1 MRTPALS
8 ATPLMLVLAAA
19 LALHTPSSHSASTE
33 TAGLADNDLTT
44 LTEANESLPIFP
56 NSNYR
61 QQVASVED
69 ILGYPLGSRVSSPEQ
84 IRRYYDY
91 LAAAHSD
98 YIRLVPYAQSWQGR
112 ELFYVVISSP
122 QNLVRLNEFE
132 SNMRRLAD
140 PRAIT
145 DSDARDLMRETPA
158 SVWIA
163 NSVHGNEISPAEA
176 SMALA
181 YHLVADS
188 SSHTQGLLNDTIVYI
203 DPMQNPDG
211 RARFVSRYY
220 ATVGLEPSA
229 DRISA
234 EHNEPWPNGR
244 TNHYLFDMNRDWLA
258 LTQPET
264 RGRIAAFQQTYPLIF
279 VDSHEM
285 GGDSPYYFSPE
296 AHPYNPHITGP
307 QREVLEWV
315 GRNNAA
321 WFDDFGYDYFTREVF
336 DAFYPGYG
344 ASWPLYHGS
353 ISMTYEMGS
362 ARGHH
367 FKTRDG
373 NILTYGDGVQQ
384 NFVAFMSTIELAAAR
399 GNELKQRFYDY
410 RKNAVDQGS
419 RGDVR
424 SYIFAGQRDAAG
436 HQKLA
441 SLLTEQGIEVH
452 RADAGFAACGSN
464 YEAGAYIISAAQPT
478 YQLIR
483 TLLDSDVPMDDDFIA
498 EQERLRA
505 NNLPDQIYDVTAWSL
520 PKMFN
525 LDMQSCNRAPR
536 VEMSRFAGE
545 RVAQGEITNPDAKYG
560 YLVPWGDMSAV
571 RFLSGALREGLTVRS
586 SDLTFTHD
594 DETQYPAGSLIISRA
609 GNPDDLTATV
619 TRLAHESGAQVTGID
634 SSWMRSGPNVG
645 SGNVKTVHAPN
656 VAMVW
661 DQPTNVLSAGS
672 TRYVIEQEAKY
683 PVTAIRPAQLRRAD
697 LSNYQVLLMPATAS
711 GTYAQALGEEGN
723 ENLRSWVQG
732 GGVLIT
738 LGNATR
744 FVVEGDKPLLN
755 SSLENK
761 AHPQA
766 ESDFEDTSPLITSQ
780 AQYNHRIQDAEAAP
794 DWVSGVLARVNVDQE
809 HWLTAGVAEQ
819 LYSMFIGN
827 DIYSPLTINH
837 GRNVANFAAADEV
850 LASGYLWQENRHQ
863 IAYKPLLMVQ
873 PQGRGMVISFTQE
886 PNYRAYVDGMHLLLM
901 NAIFRGAAH
910 AQPSR

>member
-1 MRTPALS
+1 MKTSAFL
-8 ATPLMLVLAAA
+8 ATPLMLALTTA
-19 LALHTPSSHSASTE
+19 LAFHAPASYSASNEAESVT
-33 TAGLADNDLTT
+33 NTT
-44 LTEANESLPIFP
+44 NVASDRLPFFP
-56 NSNYR
+56 NSDYR
-61 QQVASVED
+61 QQVANVEE
-69 ILGYPLGSRVSSPEQ
+69 ILGYPLGGRVSSPEQ

-91 LAAAHSD
+91 LAASHSD
-98 YIRLVPYAQSWQGR
+98 YIRLVPYAESWQGR

-122 QNLVRLNEFE
+122 QNLARLHEFE

-140 PRAIT
+140 PREIT
-145 DSDARDLMRETPA
+145 DNEARDIISDTPA

-181 YHLVADS
+181 YHLLADRS
-188 SSHTQGLLNDTIVYI
+188 SKTQALIKDTIVYI
-203 DPMQNPDG
+203 DPLQNPDG

-220 ATVGLEPSA
+220 ATVGLEPSN

-264 RGRIAAFQQTYPLIF
+264 RGRIAAFRQAYPLIF

-321 WFDDFGYDYFTREVF
+321 WFDEFGYDYFTREVF

-373 NILTYGDGVQQ
+373 EILTYGDGVQQ

-410 RKNAVDQGS
+410 RKDAIEQGS

-424 SYIFAGQRDAAG
+424 SYIFAAQRDSAG

-441 SLLTEQGIEVH
+441 SLLTEQGIEVQ
-452 RADAGFAACGSN
+452 RANVDFSACGTSYN
-464 YEAGAYIISAAQPT
+464 AGTYIVNAAQPT
-478 YQLIR
+478 YHLIR
-483 TLLDSDVPMDDDFIA
+483 TLLDDDVPMDEDFIA

-520 PKMFN
+520 PIMFN
-525 LDMQSCNRAPR
+525 LDMQTCNRAPR
-536 VEMSRFAGE
+536 VEMTRFAGE
-545 RVAQGEITNPDAKYG
+545 RIAAGDVINPDAKYG
-560 YLVPWGDMSAV
+560 YLIPWGDMSAV
-571 RFLSGALREGLTVRS
+571 RFLSAALREGLTVRS
-586 SDLTFTHD
+586 SDLAFTHD
-594 DETQYPAGSLIISRA
+594 DQTQYPAGSLIVSRT
-609 GNPDDLTATV
+609 GNPTDLTTTV
-619 TRLAHESGAQVTGID
+619 TRLARDSGAQVQGID

-645 SGNVKTVHAPN
+645 SGNVKTIHSPN

-672 TRYVIEQEAKY
+672 TRYVIEQEANY
-683 PVTAIRPAQLRRAD
+683 PVTAIRPTQLRSAD
-697 LSNYQVLLMPATAS
+697 LSNYHVLLMPATGVGS
-711 GTYAQALGEEGN
+711 YLQTLGEQGR
-723 ENLRSWVQG
+723 ENLRNWVQG

-744 FVVEGDKPLLN
+744 FVVEGDDPLLN
-755 SSLENK
+755 SSLENL
-761 AHPQA
+761 AQVA
-766 ESDFEDTSPLITSQ
+766 DASSVDDSNAQLITSQ
-780 AQYNHRIQDAEAAP
+780 EQYNHLIQDTNAAP
-794 DWVSGVLARVNVDQE
+794 DWVSGVLARVNVEQE

-819 LYSMFIGN
+819 VYSMFIGR
-827 DIYSPLTINH
+827 DIYRPLTINQ
-837 GRNVANFAAADEV
+837 GRNVATFAAADEV
-850 LASGYLWQENRHQ
+850 LASGYLWQENREQ
-863 IAYKPLLMVQ
+863 IAYKPLVMVQ

-910 AQPSR
+910 AQPTR

>member
-1 MRTPALS
+1 MRTSSFSIP
-8 ATPLMLVLAAA
+8 PLVLALATA
-19 LALHTPSSHSASTE
+19 LSLQVPVSFSASN
-33 TAGLADNDLTT
+33 APDAQRGIDPA
-44 LTEANESLPIFP
+44 ASSPSHRLPIFP
-56 NSNYR
+56 DSDYR

-91 LAAAHSD
+91 LAASHSD

-122 QNLVRLNEFE
+122 QNLARLSQFE
-132 SNMRRLAD
+132 GNMRRLAD
-140 PRAIT
+140 PRAID
-145 DSDARDLMRETPA
+145 DSEARELINETPA

-181 YHLVADS
+181 YHLLADRS
-188 SSHTQGLLNDTIVYI
+188 RKTQGLLKDTIVYI
-203 DPMQNPDG
+203 DPLQNPDG

-244 TNHYLFDMNRDWLA
+244 TNHYLFDLNRDWLA

-264 RGRIAAFQQTYPLIF
+264 RGRIAAFQQVYPLLF
-279 VDSHEM
+279 VDAHEM

-296 AHPYNPHITGP
+296 AHPYNPFITGP

-321 WFDDFGYDYFTREVF
+321 WFDEFGYDYFTREVF

-373 NILTYGDGVQQ
+373 ETLTYGDGVQQ

-399 GNELKQRFYDY
+399 GHELKQRFYEY
-410 RKNAVDQGS
+410 RKGAIEQGS
-419 RGDVR
+419 RGEVR
-424 SYIFAGQRDAAG
+424 SYIFAAQRDSAG
-436 HQKLA
+436 HHKLA
-441 SLLTEQGIEVH
+441 SVLTEQGIEVQ
-452 RADAGFAACGSN
+452 RADAAFSACN
-464 YEAGAYIISAAQPT
+464 TEYDAGAYIVNTTQPT
-478 YQLIR
+478 YHLIR
-483 TLLDSDVPMDDDFIA
+483 TLLDNDVPMDADFIA

-520 PKMFN
+520 PMMFN
-525 LDMQSCNRAPR
+525 LEVQTCNRAPR
-536 VEMSRFAGE
+536 VATSRFAGK
-545 RVAQGEITNPDAKYG
+545 RIATGDVSNPEAKYG

-571 RFLSGALREGLTVRS
+571 RFLSAALREGLTVRS
-586 SDLTFTHD
+586 SDLAFTHD
-594 DETQYPAGSLIISRA
+594 DETPYPAGSLILSRA
-609 GNPDDLTATV
+609 GNPHDLSAKV
-619 TRLAHESGAQVTGID
+619 KQIAHDSGAQVHGID

-645 SGNVKTVHAPN
+645 SGNVKTIHSPN

-661 DQPTNVLSAGS
+661 DRPTNVLSAGS
-672 TRYVIEQEAKY
+672 ARYVIEQEANY
-683 PVTAIRPAQLRRAD
+683 PVTAIRPAQLRSAD
-697 LSNYQVLLMPATAS
+697 LSNYHVLLMPATAS
-711 GTYAQALGEEGN
+711 GSYSQALGAQGR
-723 ENLRSWVQG
+723 ENLRNWVRG

-744 FVVEGDKPLLN
+744 FVVEGEEALLN

-761 AHPQA
+761 ANA
-766 ESDFEDTSPLITSQ
+766 NREVNFEATNSDIISSREH
-780 AQYNHRIQDAEAAP
+780 YNQRIQNAEAKP
-794 DWVSGVLARVNVDQE
+794 DWVSGVLTRVHVDQE
-809 HWLTAGVAEQ
+809 HWLTAGVDNHI
-819 LYSMFIGN
+819 YSMFVGN

-850 LASGYLWQENRHQ
+850 LASGYLWQDNRHQ
-863 IAYKPLLMVQ
+863 IAYKPLVMVQ
-873 PQGRGMVISFTQE
+873 QQGRGMVISFTQE

-910 AQPSR
+910 AQPTR